1 MSKCFI
7 IRGTEVLN
15 VDDSLSKTSTNPV
28 QNKVISTALDEKQAT
43 LVSGTNIKTINS
55 NSIIGSGNIEIKGAT
70 DYTEL
75 ENKPSINGTTL
86 VGDITVDTGKVD
98 DVQVNGTTVVSNKV
112 ANIDLSTYDTI
123 KAREAADTTIT
134 NSLNT
139 HTSNTSNPH
148 KVTKAQLS
156 LGNVDN
162 TSDLDKPISTA
173 TQTALDKK
181 LNSSDYVVDTA
192 LSSTSTNPAQNKVI
206 NTAITNLSSNKVDKI
221 DGKSLSTNDF
231 TTALKTKLEGI
242 AEGANKTVIE
252 NVLTSD
258 STTNA
263 LSAAQGKAL
272 STKIDEAVSSVYKVC
287 GSVANYDALPT
298 TATKGDVY
306 NLLDTGVNYVWTGS
320 EWDSLAGIVDLSDY
334 LKSADA
340 ANTYATKASLSAV
353 ATSGSYNDLANKPTI
368 PSVVDNLTSTSS
380 ANALSANQGKILKD
394 LIDTKTSN
402 VGTITGIKMNGSSK
416 GTSGV
421 VDLGTVITAHQDIS
435 GKANTAD
442 LATVAT
448 SGSYNDLKDK
458 PTITSGTVTSVKAT
472 NGLTGGTITSS
483 GEIGLE
489 EYTSFI
495 DNIGVEF
502 DKYGRAVTS
511 FRKWLEKVSA
521 NGAYIDGAPF
531 FGTILETD
539 SSPDESD
546 ITEFL
551 QSAWNAYGMDTH
563 GIMIEGND
571 SSSFSIYQAMLTKNT
586 VTEYATLFT
595 STSVTQVYS
604 FSDIPT
610 AADKITSN
618 PGYVLYS
625 FDGMSVY
632 LIGCTV
638 NDGLITYYVVDC
650 SSNKASLYSS
660 LKHNANTIC
669 GVNTIPFY
677 SSENSV
683 PIDTNQYYWLTGSKR
698 EYMNI
703 LKLGTNPTN
712 PTLNSLTWGG
722 DLTNISEIST
732 KTGSDY
738 TYWTY
743 KDIITNT
750 WIYFIYLESAWR
762 GYIPVDQ
769 VTVHN
774 YTAGDGVKIDDYIIS
789 LDSNKGYTA
798 DFTLATGA
806 TSVTITHDLN
816 TLDVIVQV
824 YNKTTNANV
833 IVDVTRTGLNTIQLD
848 FNETSTDTYR
858 VLITNTT
865 GLSNKN
871 IAASYKNISVSVT
884 PTAVS
889 SYQDWDTN
897 QEYGYSATISI
908 TGITE
913 NSLILNFVASDSIT
927 GAISSII
934 DSGENCITVYT
945 KTNTTLSGTIFTIS
959 TIEVS

>member
-123 KAREAADTTIT
+123 KAREAADTAIT

-521 NGAYIDGAPF
+521 NGAYIEGAPY

-571 SSSFSIYQAMLTKNT
+571 SSSFSIYRAMLTKNT

-638 NDGLITYYVVDC
+638 NDGMITYYVVDC

>member
-571 SSSFSIYQAMLTKNT
+571 SSSFSIYRAMLTKNT

-858 VLITNTT
+858 ILITNTT